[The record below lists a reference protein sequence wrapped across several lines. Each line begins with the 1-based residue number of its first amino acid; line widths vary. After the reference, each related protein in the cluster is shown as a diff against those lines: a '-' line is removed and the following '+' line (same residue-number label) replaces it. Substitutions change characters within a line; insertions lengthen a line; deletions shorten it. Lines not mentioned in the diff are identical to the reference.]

1 MVKTLILLCLTSVN
15 PSSCDAQSAVTRIQ
29 GPDAGVEECAFSG
42 ESILAARPH
51 AIFGPQYAKVVCQ
64 RLEARR

>member
-1 MVKTLILLCLTSVN
+1 MVKTLILLCLSSVD
-15 PSSCDAQSAVTRIQ
+15 PSSCDTHSAVTRIQ
-29 GPDAGVEECAFSG
+29 GPEAGIEECAFSG

-51 AIFGPQYAKVVCQ
+51 AIFGSQYAKVVCQ